1 MVAACRL
8 LNRRE
13 VVHVPGVVRGA
24 SVQNKAQLRG
34 DILETYQLEAKG
46 RHFGGDAAPAGHFVE
61 RLAGKAAVG
70 PDLEAGL
77 RSALICLK
85 ARESAATSA
94 FLEIEPVTLA
104 VNGEPAP
111 S

>member
-1 MVAACRL
+1 MYLA
-8 LNRRE
+8 
-13 VVHVPGVVRGA
+13 GVVGGA
-24 SVQNKAQLRG
+24 SVQNKAQLRR
-34 DILETYQLEAKG
+34 DIRSETYQLEAKG
-46 RHFGGDAAPAGHFVE
+46 RHFGGDAALAGHFVE
-61 RLAGKAAVG
+61 RLAGKAAAG

-85 ARESAATSA
+85 ARESAETSA

-104 VNGEPAP
+104 MNGEPAP